1 MVDDLTVDVEDEL
14 GVGVLGER
22 ALGGPDRPAEV
33 LEAEPGH
40 ALGPGGVLLVEL
52 RQRGGGVA
60 GPDRALVVDRVAARS
75 ARRCAGRRRRRRM
88 WAMRQA
94 MVVTGAG
101 SGSGYSKSATR
112 SPPPAACAVRAS
124 ARGRMLQAPST
135 GSQRYSSSVSPSS
148 IGRRWCSQCQL
159 SWSGSWAIRSNGHG
173 GHRREPCGPFRSAWW
188 TRLRGVL
195 DTSARLL
202 RLLSLLQTR
211 PDWSGPEL
219 ADRLGVTT
227 RTVRRDVDRLRQLGY
242 PVDAAP
248 GVAGGYRLGSGT
260 NLPPLLLDDDEAT
273 AVAIALGT
281 TTGGA
286 VRGMEEPAL
295 AALTK
300 LDRLLPPRLRQRVAD
315 LRAATVGMAGPAD
328 AIDSGLLVTLSQAC
342 AGQERIRMSYVDR
355 EGTPSDRRV
364 EPYRLVSTG
373 RRWYLVAHDVDRDD
387 WRTFRVDRVV
397 GARADRAPLPP
408 RRPSRR
414 GRAREPGHR
423 RRAVPLHGPRA
434 GRTRRSSRGARAG
447 ATDDGPRAGRRRR
460 HDPHHGR
467 R

>member
-1 MVDDLTVDVEDEL
+1 
-14 GVGVLGER
+14 
-22 ALGGPDRPAEV
+22 
-33 LEAEPGH
+33 
-40 ALGPGGVLLVEL
+40 
-52 RQRGGGVA
+52 
-60 GPDRALVVDRVAARS
+60 
-75 ARRCAGRRRRRRM
+75 
-88 WAMRQA
+88 MRQA

-112 SPPPAACAVRAS
+112 SPAPGGLMAARAS
-124 ARGRMLQAPST
+124 ARGRMLQQPST
-135 GSQRYSSSVSPSS
+135 GSQRYSSSVRPSS
-148 IGRRWCSQCQL
+148 IGPEVVLPVPAELERELGDQVERVM
-159 SWSGSWAIRSNGHG
+159 AA
-173 GHRREPCGPFRSAWW
+173 HRREPCGPFRSAWW
-188 TRLRGVL
+188 TQNAGVL

-328 AIDSGLLVTLSQAC
+328 AIDSVLLVTLSQAC
-342 AGQERIRMSYVDR
+342 AGQERIRMGYVDR
-355 EGTPSDRRV
+355 EGTPSERRV
-364 EPYRLVSTG
+364 EPHRLVSTG
-373 RRWYLVAHDVDRDD
+373 RRWYLVARDVDRDD

-397 GARADRAPLPP
+397 GRRADRAPLPL
-408 RRPSRR
+408 RRPARP
-414 GRAREPGHR
+414 GGARAPGDR
-423 RRAVPLHGPRA
+423 RRAVPLHG
-434 GRTRRSSRGARAG
+434 ARAG
-447 ATDDGPRAGRRRR
+447 GRAGRRRARPGAADHRASSRTDADGTILTTGADDLDYLAGHLIWLGLPFEVLDPPELRDHLAALGRASMAER
-460 HDPHHGR
+460 HARRVNRSAPRTTGTVGR
-467 R
+467 

>member
-1 MVDDLTVDVEDEL
+1 MRTISVRMVDET
-14 GVGVLGER
+14 
-22 ALGGPDRPAEV
+22 A
-33 LEAEPGH
+33 
-40 ALGPGGVLLVEL
+40 
-52 RQRGGGVA
+52 
-60 GPDRALVVDRVAARS
+60 
-75 ARRCAGRRRRRRM
+75 
-88 WAMRQA
+88 
-94 MVVTGAG
+94 
-101 SGSGYSKSATR
+101 
-112 SPPPAACAVRAS
+112 
-124 ARGRMLQAPST
+124 
-135 GSQRYSSSVSPSS
+135 
-148 IGRRWCSQCQL
+148 
-159 SWSGSWAIRSNGHG
+159 
-173 GHRREPCGPFRSAWW
+173 
-188 TRLRGVL
+188 GVL

-273 AVAIALGT
+273 AVTIALGT

-355 EGTPSDRRV
+355 EGTPSERRV

-397 GARADRAPLPP
+397 GADRT
-408 RRPSRR
+408 
-414 GRAREPGHR
+414 GHR
-423 RRAVPLHGPRA
+423 FRLVDPPDATELVSRATAVAPYRYTARVRVHAPVAVVRERVPPTTGLVEDDADGTILTTGADDLDYLAGHLIWLGLTFEVLDPPELRAHLAALGAKLAADHVAPR
-434 GRTRRSSRGARAG
+434 TE
-447 ATDDGPRAGRRRR
+447 
-460 HDPHHGR
+460 
-467 R
+467 